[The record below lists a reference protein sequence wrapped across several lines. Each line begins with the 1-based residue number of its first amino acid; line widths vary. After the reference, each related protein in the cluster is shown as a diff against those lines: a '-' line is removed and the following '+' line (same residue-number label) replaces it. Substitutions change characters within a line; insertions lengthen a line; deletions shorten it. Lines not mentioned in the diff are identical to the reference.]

1 MVKNLLFNIKLKRIK
16 RLKTFFNF
24 YIFYKYYFFS
34 IKKKTC
40 LFILFFNFNLSLKS
54 LYIKFKYL
62 KDLCL

>member
-24 YIFYKYYFFS
+24 YIIYKYYFFS
-34 IKKKTC
+34 IKNM
-40 LFILFFNFNLSLKS
+40 FINIVFNFNLSLKS
-54 LYIKFKYL
+54 IYIKFKYL